1 MRVVYAGTDAAEAA
15 EARADVAVLVCTTGA
30 EAAPAV
36 RRVLAASERTEVVV
50 LLEDGADAELLR
62 AVEAGAHGA
71 LPLALAGER
80 LPEAVAGVLSGE
92 AAIPRRV
99 VRRMAD
105 DLADRARRREATA
118 RTGLSEREQEVLE
131 ALATGAPTG
140 AVAARLG
147 LAPATVRRHAA
158 NAAKKLGAD
167 GRSDAVARLR
177 A

>member
-1 MRVVYAGTDAAEAA
+1 MDVVYEGDDVGSAAAARADVVVLVCAGGAEAA
-15 EARADVAVLVCTTGA
+15 EG
-30 EAAPAV
+30 V
-36 RRVLAASERTEVVV
+36 REVLAASAGAEVVV
-50 LLEDGADAELLR
+50 LLEDGADDELLR

-71 LPLALAGER
+71 LPLDMAAER
-80 LPEAVAGVLSGE
+80 LAEAVAGVLAGE

-105 DLADRARRREATA
+105 DLAARARRREATA
-118 RTGLSEREQEVLE
+118 RTGLSEREQQVLE
-131 ALATGAPTG
+131 ALADGEPTG
-140 AVAARLG
+140 SVAARLG

-167 GRSDAVARLR
+167 GRSDALARLR